1 MKYEFSDE
9 AKRLINQFPSPMA
22 RMILEMVDIEKY
34 IDLIKSM
41 PLVFQPLFNK
51 TIQEIKPT
59 FDGDEVEDLTD
70 PEVIDETIDETE
82 EEVKSE
88 NAIELINLIH
98 ASNIDRNIER
108 LILHCTATNQSASVS
123 AIKKY
128 WKNKLGWKNPGYHI
142 IVKPDG
148 SWTYL
153 LDFNKI
159 SNGVAGYNSTSIN
172 VSYIGGIDSNG
183 DAIDNRTEEQKKI
196 FDIVVKE
203 FKSKLKLTVHGHN
216 EFSNKACPSFKYPK
230 EF

>member
-9 AKRLINQFPSPMA
+9 AKRLINQFPTPMA
-22 RMILEMVDIEKY
+22 KMILDMVDVDKY
-34 IDLIKSM
+34 INLIKAM

-51 TIQEIKPT
+51 TIQEVKPL
-59 FDGDEVEDLTD
+59 FDGDNNEDLTD
-70 PEVIDETIDETE
+70 PEVIDEVIDVE
-82 EEVKSE
+82 EEDVKSE
-88 NAIELINLIH
+88 NVIELINLIH
-98 ASNIDRNIER
+98 ASNINRNIKR
-108 LILHCTATNQSASVS
+108 LILHCTATNQDASVS

-183 DAIDNRTEEQKKI
+183 DAIDNRTKEQKEI
-196 FDIVVKE
+196 FDVIVNE
-203 FKSKLKLTVHGHN
+203 FKNKLTLTVHGHN
-216 EFSNKACPSFKYPK
+216 QFSNKGCPSFKYPN